1 MPSLPL
7 LPSSAPFRP
16 EEIAALNGVITKTS
30 PEQRAWLSGF
40 LAGFQAATAGGSATA
55 AAVPAQA
62 PAKKVPLLIL
72 FATES
77 GNAETLAAS
86 VRKAA
91 QKMGFAPRVGDV
103 ASVPVAEAARAENLL
118 MIASTW
124 GEGDPPQRAADFY
137 QALLA
142 PDAPRFDK
150 TRFSVLA
157 LGDRAYVNFCSTG
170 RTFDERFAA
179 LGGKR
184 LGPVLECDVDYAA
197 AANAWIKSTLDLL
210 KTETI
215 GEAGGD
221 EGAVIHVDFARSLAA
236 PPAEADADE
245 EAEPAYTRN
254 RPFEATI
261 NELINLNGTGSSA
274 ETYHVELSLE
284 GSGIA
289 HEPGDALGIVPMND
303 PTLVED
309 ILTLTGL
316 SGDETVRAA
325 LSEAQ
330 DITTVTRP
338 QIEAYAKLTDSNRL
352 KALAADADALKAWLP
367 GRQVI
372 DLIEAAPMKLDA
384 ATLTSLLRPLP
395 GRLYSIASSRA
406 FAEDEAHL
414 LISAVRYETYGRRR
428 SGVASVDIAERRRA
442 GDPLKVYLKP
452 NPHFRLPADPD
463 RAVIMIGPGT
473 GVAPFRAFMQQREAA
488 GATGRNWL
496 FFGNRHF
503 THDFLYQLEWQ
514 DWKQSGLLTRID
526 TAFSR
531 DQREKIYVQHRIW
544 EERRELFRWIEDGA
558 AIYVCGDA
566 NAMAKDVNQALVRV
580 IADQAA
586 LDETAAAAR
595 LDALRRDGRYLR
607 DVY

>member
-1 MPSLPL
+1 M
-7 LPSSAPFRP
+7 
-16 EEIAALNGVITKTS
+16 
-30 PEQRAWLSGF
+30 
-40 LAGFQAATAGGSATA
+40 
-55 AAVPAQA
+55 
-62 PAKKVPLLIL
+62 PLLIL

-91 QKMGFAPRVGDV
+91 QKLGFAARTADVGTI
-103 ASVPVAEAARAENLL
+103 SVAEAAKAENLL

-137 QALLA
+137 NALLA

-179 LGGKR
+179 LGGRR
-184 LGPVLECDVDYAA
+184 LAPVVECDVDYAA
-197 AANAWIKSTLDLL
+197 PATAWIKSTLDLL
-210 KTETI
+210 KKETES
-215 GEAGGD
+215 D
-221 EGAVIHVDFARSLAA
+221 EGAVIHVDFARSAA
-236 PPAEADADE
+236 ALPAEDDE
-245 EAEPAYTRN
+245 DAEPAYTRN

-261 NELINLNGTGSSA
+261 GELINLNGSGSSS

-284 GSGIA
+284 GSGLA
-289 HEPGDALGIVPMND
+289 HQPGDALGIVPVND
-303 PTLVED
+303 PALVED
-309 ILTLTGL
+309 MLTLTGL
-316 SGDETVRAA
+316 SGDATARQA

-338 QIEAYAKLTDSNRL
+338 QIEAYAKLTDSNAL
-352 KALAADADALKAWLP
+352 KALAADPDALKEWLP

-372 DLIEAAPMKLDA
+372 DLLEAAPMKLDA
-384 ATLTSLLRPLP
+384 STLTSLLRPLP

-406 FAEDEAHL
+406 YAEDEAHL
-414 LISAVRYETYGRRR
+414 LVSAVRYETHGRPR

-442 GDPLKVYLKP
+442 GEVLKVYLKP

-473 GVAPFRAFMQQREAA
+473 GVAPFRAFMQQREATEA
-488 GATGRNWL
+488 SGRNWL

-531 DQREKIYVQHRIW
+531 DQRQKDLR
-544 EERRELFRWIEDGA
+544 A
-558 AIYVCGDA
+558 ASHLG
-566 NAMAKDVNQALVRV
+566 
-580 IADQAA
+580 
-586 LDETAAAAR
+586 AAAR
-595 LDALRRDGRYLR
+595 AVRLDRGRRRDLCLRRRQCDGEGCERR
-607 DVY
+607 AGARHRRSGRT

>member
-40 LAGFQAATAGGSATA
+40 LAGFQAALSGAQVA
-55 AAVPAQA
+55 APAAA
-62 PAKKVPLLIL
+62 PAKKAPLLIL

-91 QKMGFAPRVGDV
+91 LKLGFAARVADV
-103 ASVPVAEAARAENLL
+103 ASVSVADAAKAENLL

-137 QALLA
+137 NAILA

-179 LGGKR
+179 LGGRR
-184 LGPVLECDVDYAA
+184 LAPMLECDVDYAA
-197 AANAWIKSTLDLL
+197 PATAWIKSTLDLL
-210 KTETI
+210 KTET
-215 GEAGGD
+215 ESD
-221 EGAVIHVDFARSLAA
+221 EGAVIHVDFARSVAA
-236 PPAEADADE
+236 QAADADE
-245 EAEPAYTRN
+245 DEEPAYSRA
-254 RPFEATI
+254 RPFEAAI
-261 NELINLNGTGSSA
+261 NELINLNGRGSSA
-274 ETYHVELSLE
+274 ETWHVELSLE
-284 GSGIA
+284 GSGLT
-289 HEPGDALGIVPMND
+289 HEPGDALGIVPEND
-303 PTLVED
+303 PALIED

-316 SGDETVRAA
+316 SGDEAVREA
-325 LSEAQ
+325 LGGAQ
-330 DITTVTRP
+330 DITTLTRP
-338 QIEAYAKLTDSNRL
+338 QIEAYAKLTDSNQL
-352 KALAADADALKAWLP
+352 KTLAADPDALKAWLP

-372 DLIEAAPMKLDA
+372 DLLEAAPMTLDA
-384 ATLTSLLRPLP
+384 TTLTGLLRPLP

-406 FAEDEAHL
+406 LAEDEAHL
-414 LISAVRYETYGRRR
+414 LVSAVRYETHGRHR

-442 GDPLKVYLKP
+442 GGTLKVYLKP

-473 GVAPFRAFMQQREAA
+473 GVAPFRAFMQQREAM
-488 GATGRNWL
+488 GATGRTWL

-531 DQREKIYVQHRIW
+531 DQRQKIYVQNRIW
-544 EERRELFRWIEDGA
+544 EQRQALFKWIEDGA

-566 NAMAKDVNQALVRV
+566 NAMAKDVNTALVRV
-580 IADQAA
+580 LADQGGV
-586 LDETAAAAR
+586 DETAAAAR
-595 LDALRRDGRYLR
+595 LDDLRRDGRYLR

>member
-40 LAGFQAATAGGSATA
+40 LAGFQAATSGGQT
-55 AAVPAQA
+55 AAVPAA
-62 PAKKVPLLIL
+62 PPAKKTPLLIL

-91 QKMGFAPRVGDV
+91 QKLGFAARTADVGTL
-103 ASVPVAEAARAENLL
+103 SVAEAAKAENLL

-137 QALLA
+137 NAILA

-179 LGGKR
+179 LGGRR
-184 LGPVLECDVDYAA
+184 LAPVLECDVDYAA
-197 AANAWIKSTLDLL
+197 PANAWIKSTLDLL
-210 KTETI
+210 KKETE
-215 GEAGGD
+215 GD
-221 EGAVIHVDFARSLAA
+221 EGAVIHVDFARSVAA
-236 PPAEADADE
+236 QPAEDDE
-245 EAEPAYTRN
+245 DAEPAYTRN
-254 RPFEATI
+254 QPFEAVI
-261 NELINLNGTGSSA
+261 NELINLNGSGSSA
-274 ETYHVELSLE
+274 ETWHVELSLE
-284 GSGIA
+284 GSGLA
-289 HEPGDALGIVPMND
+289 HQPGDALGIVPEND
-303 PTLVED
+303 PALVED

-316 SGDETVRAA
+316 SGDDAVRTA
-325 LSEAQ
+325 LNGAQ
-330 DITTVTRP
+330 DITTLTRP
-338 QIEAYAKLTDSNRL
+338 QIEAYAKLTDSNQLRT
-352 KALAADADALKAWLP
+352 LAADPDALKQWLP

-372 DLIEAAPMKLDA
+372 DLFETAPMKLDA
-384 ATLTSLLRPLP
+384 STLTSLLRPLP
-395 GRLYSIASSRA
+395 GRLYSIASARA

-414 LISAVRYETYGRRR
+414 LVSAVRYETHGRRR

-442 GDPLKVYLKP
+442 GGSLKVYLKP
-452 NPHFRLPADPD
+452 NPHFRLPADGD

-473 GVAPFRAFMQQREAA
+473 GVAPFRAFMQQREAS

-531 DQREKIYVQHRIW
+531 DQREKIYVQHRLW
-544 EERRELFRWIEDGA
+544 EQRRELFAWIEDGA

-566 NAMAKDVNQALVRV
+566 NAMAKDVNTALVRV
-580 IADQAA
+580 IADQAG
-586 LDETAAAAR
+586 LDEAAAAAR
-595 LDALRRDGRYLR
+595 LDGLRRDGRYLR